1 MFYKRFLG
9 MSDKSKPNLGFCVRV
24 FADTALRS
32 IKKLDRHIIFKNAS
46 RNTLAR
52 LIFLVN
58 YPKLLS
64 ILPNGVLFSRLFL
77 LFGIKMFFLKPK
89 FLAEHLIFKKIHGRI
104 RKTKSITRSVCK
116 LSTTQYLQ
124 KNAKYRQKE
133 LTRYDKSATIISK
146 QASRKSALWGEY
158 NKTLTHCCI
167 GFNLCGGA
175 ILLL

>member
-9 MSDKSKPNLGFCVRV
+9 MSEKNKPNLVFCARV
-24 FADTALRS
+24 FGDTALRS

-77 LFGIKMFFLKPK
+77 LF
-89 FLAEHLIFKKIHGRI
+89 
-104 RKTKSITRSVCK
+104 
-116 LSTTQYLQ
+116 
-124 KNAKYRQKE
+124 AKDLRVYFSE
-133 LTRYDKSATIISK
+133 
-146 QASRKSALWGEY
+146 
-158 NKTLTHCCI
+158 
-167 GFNLCGGA
+167 
-175 ILLL
+175 

>member
-9 MSDKSKPNLGFCVRV
+9 MSDKSKPNLGFCARV

-32 IKKLDRHIIFKNAS
+32 IKKLDRHIIFKNAG

-77 LFGIKMFFLKPK
+77 LFGIKMFSKT
-89 FLAEHLIFKKIHGRI
+89 EIFSG
-104 RKTKSITRSVCK
+104 
-116 LSTTQYLQ
+116 
-124 KNAKYRQKE
+124 
-133 LTRYDKSATIISK
+133 
-146 QASRKSALWGEY
+146 
-158 NKTLTHCCI
+158 TLD
-167 GFNLCGGA
+167 F
-175 ILLL
+175 